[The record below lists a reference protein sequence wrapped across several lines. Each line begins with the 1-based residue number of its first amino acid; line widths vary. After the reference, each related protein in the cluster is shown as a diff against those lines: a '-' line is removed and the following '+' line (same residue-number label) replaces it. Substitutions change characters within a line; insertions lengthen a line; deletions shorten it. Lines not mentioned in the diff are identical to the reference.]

1 MDALTASYWALP
13 AAMLVTGLLSG
24 VHCLGMCGGIVG
36 AFGGAGTQ
44 ATVALHARPVRRE
57 VARQLAFNGG
67 RIASYTFAG
76 ALAGALGGAG
86 AYVAGALSW
95 QVALYVLANLML
107 ILVGLYLAGALG
119 WLARLEAV
127 GVPLWRRLQPLA
139 ARLLPARTLPQSLAA
154 GLVWGWIPCGLVYG
168 ALAVAVLAG
177 SPERGALAMAAFG
190 LGTLPNLLAAGLAAA
205 RRARRRRRRAAR
217 LRRVRPGQ
225 RDHGRRGHPQRSA
238 LLLSGA
244 QPRCARGSKRDASRS
259 CS

>member
-1 MDALTASYWALP
+1 
-13 AAMLVTGLLSG
+13 MLVTGFLSG

-36 AFGGAGTQ
+36 AFGTAGAR
-44 ATVALHARPVRRE
+44 ATVALPAPRSPAWRE
-57 VARQLAFNGG
+57 AARQLAFNAG
-67 RIASYTFAG
+67 RVASYT
-76 ALAGALGGAG
+76 LAGAVAGTLGSAG

-107 ILVGLYLAGALG
+107 ILVGLTLAGALG
-119 WLARLEAV
+119 WLARIEAL

-177 SPERGALAMAAFG
+177 SAERGALAMAAFG

-205 RRARRRRRRAAR
+205 KLRGFAARRGVRVAAGGV
-217 LRRVRPGQ
+217 LLGFGVLGLANAATVAE
-225 RDHGRRGHPQRSA
+225 GIRSG
-238 LLLSGA
+238 LL
-244 QPRCARGSKRDASRS
+244 CF
-259 CS
+259 